1 MTSNDVLSMYETI
14 AGLTSKM
21 ATAAQAGDMATL
33 ATLERSCASEA
44 SAVESGA
51 PALSGAERARKI
63 ALLKMIMANDRAIR
77 DVTEPW
83 IDQVQ
88 DMMAAH

>member
-1 MTSNDVLSMYETI
+1 MTSNDVLSMYEAI
-14 AGLTSKM
+14 AGLTTKM

-33 ATLERSCASEA
+33 ATLEGHCATEA
-44 SAVESGA
+44 SAVEAGA

-83 IDQVQ
+83 INQVQ
-88 DMMAAH
+88 ETMAAH